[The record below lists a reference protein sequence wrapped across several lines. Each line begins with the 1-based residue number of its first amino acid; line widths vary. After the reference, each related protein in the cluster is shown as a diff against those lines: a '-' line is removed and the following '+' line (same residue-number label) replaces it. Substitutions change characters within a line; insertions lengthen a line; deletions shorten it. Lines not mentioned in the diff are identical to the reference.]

1 MTTGYKNC
9 FVAHGLRPEAWY
21 RRMWSATATDGL
33 NIITLRTDNHEFNWR
48 TNEMCY
54 RPDAL
59 DDPQCWQA
67 PNADG
72 SESEG
77 MRLIQRCA
85 DSHYLALPVRVIL
98 RDREDNATA
107 WIDDRWFWARIYY
120 VGSPGAGDYGLVKG
134 VLLPKQAY
142 PKLTK

>member
-1 MTTGYKNC
+1 MLARERGGC
-9 FVAHGLRPEAWY
+9 SIFIHSG
-21 RRMWSATATDGL
+21 
-33 NIITLRTDNHEFNWR
+33 RTDSSDKIWEAVASHQVRDGAGDFI
-48 TNEMCY
+48 
-54 RPDAL
+54 
-59 DDPQCWQA
+59 PQV
-67 PNADG
+67 
-72 SESEG
+72 EG